1 MRSRPSSLAIGDETR
16 GGEPGARGTGPAL
29 PLSPRLH
36 LWRLGGPKL
45 RGTRHGPGGKSRAQL
60 HTGTELGALVEETA
74 PPLKL
79 PRGLRGQG
87 GIAKREVR
95 PFPPAYSRFS
105 SIVRAGLLLHS
116 LAGLAGSSG
125 VSSGWAGLEG
135 EAADPSSP
143 HFPQPEEGWSVMIQ
157 LSPGSFAS

>member
-1 MRSRPSSLAIGDETR
+1 MRSRPSALTREDETR
-16 GGEPGARGTGPAL
+16 GGKQGARGTRPAL

-36 LWRLGGPKL
+36 LWQLGGPKL
-45 RGTRHGPGGKSRAQL
+45 RGTRHGPWGEPRARL
-60 HTGTELGALVEETA
+60 HTGAELGALVEETA

-79 PRGLRGQG
+79 PRGLRRQG
-87 GIAKREVR
+87 GVAKREMW

-105 SIVRAGLLLHS
+105 SILRAGLLLRS

-125 VSSGWAGLEG
+125 VSSGWAGLEA
-135 EAADPSSP
+135 EAVDPSTTR
-143 HFPQPEEGWSVMIQ
+143 FPQPEEGWSVMIQ